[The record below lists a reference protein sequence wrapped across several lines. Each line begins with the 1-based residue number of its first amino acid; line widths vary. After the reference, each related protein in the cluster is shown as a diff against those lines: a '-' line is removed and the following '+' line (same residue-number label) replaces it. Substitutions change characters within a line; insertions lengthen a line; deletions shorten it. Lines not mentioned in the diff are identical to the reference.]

1 MGYLIQKCDLQFE
14 DDNLLLCPVCEQN
27 CLTFGNLYMRKE
39 RIEIEYNCQSCED
52 KRVLVLKNHKGVSQM
67 FFMTKNNG
75 VKEEVE
81 KYLSL

>member
-1 MGYLIQKCDLQFE
+1 
-14 DDNLLLCPVCEQN
+14 
-27 CLTFGNLYMRKE
+27 MRKE

-67 FFMTKNNG
+67 FFMKKNHG